1 MRTNF
6 SNYMKT
12 GTIILMAALL
22 IGATTVQLRAADE
35 VNEALQKGLVE
46 EEANHNL
53 DAAIKAYQSITT
65 QLDEQRKIAAT
76 AFFRLGE
83 CYRKQGKTNEAAVQ
97 YERVIRDFSDDARV
111 VELSRKY
118 LTEMGRVS
126 GAELTARNPL
136 SAAQKT
142 LIQRR
147 WPCCARK

>member
-1 MRTNF
+1 MRADF
-6 SNYMKT
+6 SKSMKT
-12 GTIILMAALL
+12 GTTFLLAALL
-22 IGATTVQLRAADE
+22 IAATNVQLRAADE

-65 QLDEQRKIAAT
+65 QVDEQRKIAAT

-118 LTEMGRVS
+118 LTEMGRIT
-126 GAELTARNPL
+126 TAGLVAGNPL
-136 SAAQKT
+136 SAAQKN
-142 LIQRR
+142 LDPAQVALLR
-147 WPCCARK
+147 